1 MRHHV
6 PMQNIPIIL
15 LMIVRYV
22 NTPFLFLCHCTEYL
36 TMNAFLNLC
45 DTTRVYVTDTQQEQ
59 ADDQIL

>member
-1 MRHHV
+1 MKRHALM
-6 PMQNIPIIL
+6 PNIPGV
-15 LMIVRYV
+15 MPRIVRYV